1 MSDKIYRIEVI
12 TRPERLELLKEALHA
27 IRVTGMTVS
36 QVFGCGLSGGFRET
50 YRGQVVQINLLPKV
64 KVEIVI
70 CEVPIDDVIEAVN
83 NVCRTGEIGDG
94 KIFISEISDA
104 IRIRTGERGAA
115 AIMDRHDE
123 KNIIEDRLKGK

>member
-12 TRPERLELLKEALHA
+12 TRPERLEVLKEALHA

-36 QVFGCGLSGGFRET
+36 QVYGCGLSGGFSET

-64 KVEIVI
+64 KVDIVV

-94 KIFISEISDA
+94 KIFISEIFDA

-123 KNIIEDRLKGK
+123 KAIIEKRLKGQ